1 VAASTHSSS
10 GAGAAY
16 WNARGWMIC
25 EDIVAGDATYRRV
38 CARLSWTSCRKF
50 QGRSVAATKTL
61 TRAPSLRDKHKNQTR
76 RALRDAALKL
86 FASQGYD
93 ATTTEEIAEKA
104 GVSTRT
110 FFRYFPTKEHV
121 LYHGEHDWV
130 QAFIDIYPTQP
141 DSLDDLDA
149 MRVTLES
156 LASRL
161 ARSRRSM
168 LLYQRAVDSS
178 PTLRGHEQDHQLQD
192 TEILARAIAERRGRS
207 EPDQAS
213 TLLAAV
219 TLLVYRRALDSWL
232 AGPPAGSLA
241 KAINKQFKLLIGVI
255 NR

>member
-1 VAASTHSSS
+1 VAP
-10 GAGAAY
+10 
-16 WNARGWMIC
+16 
-25 EDIVAGDATYRRV
+25 
-38 CARLSWTSCRKF
+38 
-50 QGRSVAATKTL
+50 TKTL

-110 FFRYFPTKEHV
+110 FFRYFATKEHV

-130 QAFIDIYPTQP
+130 QAFIDIFPTQP
-141 DSLDDLDA
+141 DTVSDIEA

-161 ARSRRSM
+161 GKSRRSM
-168 LLYQRAVDSS
+168 LLYQQAVDSS
-178 PTLRGHEQDHQLQD
+178 PTLRGHEQAHQLQD
-192 TEILARAIAERRGRS
+192 TEILARAIAKRRGRTG
-207 EPDQAS
+207 PDEAC

-219 TLLVYRRALDSWL
+219 TLLVYRRALDLWL
-232 AGPPAGSLA
+232 AGPPTGSLA
-241 KAINKQFKLLIGVI
+241 KAINKQFKVLIGVI
-255 NR
+255 TA

>member
-1 VAASTHSSS
+1 VAP
-10 GAGAAY
+10 
-16 WNARGWMIC
+16 
-25 EDIVAGDATYRRV
+25 
-38 CARLSWTSCRKF
+38 
-50 QGRSVAATKTL
+50 TKTL

-110 FFRYFPTKEHV
+110 FFRYFATKEHV

-130 QAFIDIYPTQP
+130 QAFIDILPTQP
-141 DSLDDLDA
+141 DTLSDIEA

-161 ARSRRSM
+161 GKSRRSM
-168 LLYQRAVDSS
+168 LLYQQAVDSS
-178 PTLRGHEQDHQLQD
+178 PTLRGHEQAHQLQD
-192 TEILARAIAERRGRS
+192 TDILARAIAKRRGRTG
-207 EPDQAS
+207 PDEAC

-219 TLLVYRRALDSWL
+219 TLLVYRRALDLWL
-232 AGPPAGSLA
+232 TGPPTGSLA
-241 KAINKQFKLLIGVI
+241 KAINRQFKLLTGVI
-255 NR
+255 TG